1 MSGGPDLVGLL
12 YRADWA
18 QLSLLA
24 VTSDGTRVLRAR
36 SVGSAGGGAAGS
48 DAIAPRLGAGGARRT
63 SKGRGQGPDCR
74 GGAG

>member
-24 VTSDGTRVLRAR
+24 VTSDGTRVL
-36 SVGSAGGGAAGS
+36 V
-48 DAIAPRLGAGGARRT
+48 L
-63 SKGRGQGPDCR
+63 QG
-74 GGAG
+74 

>member
-24 VTSDGTRVLRAR
+24 VTSDGTKVLVAPGRRYRVE
-36 SVGSAGGGAAGS
+36 AG
-48 DAIAPRLGAGGARRT
+48 IT
-63 SKGRGQGPDCR
+63 
-74 GGAG
+74 